1 MTRPLSIIIPTYNRP
16 KLLRR
21 AVQSAL
27 VACPDGAEIIVVDD
41 RSDTAESA
49 LHDVISDSRLTVLT
63 NPGDKGAAGARNAGA
78 QVATGQIL
86 LFFDD
91 DDTLIADY
99 PGRVLAAA
107 QTGANFG
114 FSARMQ
120 VENGNE
126 ETEQRPELSAGMLLH
141 DTPLSAKLAAFS
153 AGYWVRRDAF
163 FEVGG
168 VAPDQVN
175 DEDTD
180 LCCKLYAQGHSAWY
194 DPVPGCAV
202 HSGYDTNETTA
213 PQLTQSTDPTAMVAC
228 YVRTF
233 QRHGP
238 AFRSRP
244 ADHWFLLRRALRV
257 AARTGTDDGAKQLL
271 SGLRPRSLQ
280 IKGWLFWQMKKAGQ
294 HLR

>member
-1 MTRPLSIIIPTYNRP
+1 MTRSFSIIIPTYNRP
-16 KLLRR
+16 KLLQR
-21 AVQSAL
+21 AVHSAL
-27 VACPDGAEIIVVDD
+27 AACPDGAEIIVVDD

-49 LHDVISDSRLTVLT
+49 LSDVISDQRLTVLT
-63 NPGDKGAAGARNAGA
+63 NPGVKGAAGARNAGA

-107 QTGANFG
+107 QSEASFG
-114 FSARMQ
+114 FSARMR
-120 VENGNE
+120 VKDRHE
-126 ETEQRPELSAGMLLH
+126 ETERRPDLPAGMLPN

-153 AGYWVRRDAF
+153 AGYWVRRNAF
-163 FEVGG
+163 FKVGG

-180 LCCKLYAQGHSAWY
+180 LCCRLYAQGHSAWY

-213 PQLTQSTDPTAMVAC
+213 PQLTQSTDPAAMVAC

-233 QRHGP
+233 ERHASG
-238 AFRSRP
+238 FKSRP

-257 AARTGTDDGAKQLL
+257 AARTGVDDGARQLL
-271 SGLRPRSLQ
+271 QGLRPRSLQ

-294 HLR
+294 LLR

>member
-16 KLLRR
+16 KLLQR

-27 VACPDGAEIIVVDD
+27 AACPDGAEIIVVDD

-49 LHDVISDSRLTVLT
+49 LHDVISDPRVTVLT
-63 NPGDKGAAGARNAGA
+63 NPGEKGAAGARNAGA

-107 QTGANFG
+107 QTGASFG
-114 FSARMQ
+114 FSARMR
-120 VENGNE
+120 VENGRQQAE
-126 ETEQRPELSAGMLLH
+126 LRPELPTGMLPN

-153 AGYWVRRDAF
+153 AGYWVRRAVF
-163 FEVGG
+163 AQVGPI
-168 VAPDQVN
+168 APDQVN

-180 LCCKLYAQGHSAWY
+180 LCCKLYAQGHAAWY

-202 HSGYDTNETTA
+202 HSGYDTNDTTA
-213 PQLTQSTDPTAMVAC
+213 PQLTQSTDPAAMVAC

-233 QRHGP
+233 ERHASG
-238 AFRSRP
+238 FQSRP

-257 AARTGTDDGAKQLL
+257 AARTGVDAGGNQLL
-271 SGLRPRSLQ
+271 QGLRPRSLQ
-280 IKGWLFWQMKKAGQ
+280 LKGWLFWQMKKAGQ
-294 HLR
+294 LLR